1 MLLLQKNSVIHPV
14 VALVMRTTCICWK
27 IGCPA
32 AELIFMHRAGR
43 KPGAIAPTA
52 NQYRAILY
60 DYIRAELFAYAMFF
74 TILVDFHHY
83 VSVYI
88 HPCIIILHMM
98 QECLPQNT

>member
-1 MLLLQKNSVIHPV
+1 MHLLENRMSCCRADIH
-14 VALVMRTTCICWK
+14 AQ
-27 IGCPA
+27 
-32 AELIFMHRAGR
+32 GR
-43 KPGAIAPTA
+43 QKPGAIAPTA

-88 HPCIIILHMM
+88 HPCIIILRVPPAKY
-98 QECLPQNT
+98 LSLFGRD